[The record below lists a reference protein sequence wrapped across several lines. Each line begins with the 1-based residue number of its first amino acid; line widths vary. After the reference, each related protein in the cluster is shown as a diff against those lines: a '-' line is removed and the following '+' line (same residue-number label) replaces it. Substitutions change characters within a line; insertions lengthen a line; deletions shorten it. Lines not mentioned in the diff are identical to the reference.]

1 MSPFIT
7 ISFPITGSVLIP
19 ALFKLYLYT
28 FNKSSN
34 SSDVECVTSSNN
46 SVNGCLPVNDAHLL
60 CNLVHNFLRNLLPSS
75 LVAHANN
82 WVTASCIYPSVLNA
96 SISWSVYS
104 CCSVALS
111 SI

>member
-7 ISFPITGSVLIP
+7 ISLPIKGSERIP

-34 SSDVECVTSSNN
+34 SSDVDCCTSSNN
-46 SVNGCLPVNDAHLL
+46 SVYAWRPVNDAHLEL
-60 CNLVHNFLRNLLPSS
+60 ILVHNFLRNLFPSS
-75 LVAHANN
+75 DVAHAASCVN
-82 WVTASCIYPSVLNA
+82 ASCIYPSVLNA